1 MRTSSFALRWCKS
14 LLLSAGPFVFL
25 SLWLIPRSGA
35 QEPQSQT
42 PSKKEESAPAPSAA
56 NAPNAAIPAAADAQK
71 PTTLKQAIQKKK
83 VLTEEDLHR
92 KSARAT
98 VPESDQRD
106 FNPICVPACEQRVR
120 DQVAVDEA
128 SELEFRNKLAI
139 ATQQIDNDRKWG
151 NALVE
156 AVHAADD
163 YCDLERNR
171 GKYAYSWARPPYTT
185 DKLNFDFISKE
196 REVIN
201 KYVTAKGN
209 VDIPIR
215 AMQYPDPFRAV
226 VMQSMW
232 DAALERSCR
241 GVDHI

>member
-1 MRTSSFALRWCKS
+1 MRTSSFAFRWCKS
-14 LLLSAGPFVFL
+14 LLLPAGLLAIFCSCIPHSA
-25 SLWLIPRSGA
+25 A

-42 PSKKEESAPAPSAA
+42 PPKKEESAPAPTSTP
-56 NAPNAAIPAAADAQK
+56 NVPNAASPAAPDAQK
-71 PTTLKQAIQKKK
+71 PLTLKQAIQKKK
-83 VLTEEDLHR
+83 VLTEEDLHP

-98 VPESDQRD
+98 IPESDQRD
-106 FNPICVPACEQRVR
+106 FNPICEPACEQRVR
-120 DQVAVDEA
+120 DQVAVDEE
-128 SELEFRNKLAI
+128 SELEFRNRLAV

-171 GKYAYSWARPPYTT
+171 GKYAYPGAKPPYTT
-185 DKLNFDFISKE
+185 DKLTFDFISKE
-196 REVIN
+196 REVVN

-209 VDIPIR
+209 VDLPTR
-215 AMQYPDPFRAV
+215 AMQYTDSFRAI

>member
-1 MRTSSFALRWCKS
+1 MRTSSFAFRWCKS
-14 LLLSAGPFVFL
+14 LLLLAGLLVIFSP
-25 SLWLIPRSGA
+25 WMTARSGA
-35 QEPQSQT
+35 QEPQSQS
-42 PSKKEESAPAPSAA
+42 PPKKEESAPAKPSTA
-56 NAPNAAIPAAADAQK
+56 NAAIPGAVDAQK
-71 PTTLKQAIQKKK
+71 PMTLKQAIQKKK
-83 VLTEEDLHR
+83 VLTEEDLHP

-98 VPESDQRD
+98 IPESDQRD
-106 FNPICVPACEQRVR
+106 FNPICEPACEQRVR
-120 DQVAVDEA
+120 DQVSVDDA

-156 AVHAADD
+156 AIHAADD

-171 GKYAYSWARPPYTT
+171 GKYAHPGARPPYTT
-185 DKLNFDFISKE
+185 DKLTFDFISKE

-226 VMQSMW
+226 VMQSVW
-232 DAALERSCR
+232 DTALERSCR

>member
-1 MRTSSFALRWCKS
+1 MPTSSFAFHWRKS
-14 LLLSAGPFVFL
+14 LLLAAGPLVFL

-35 QEPQSQT
+35 QEPQSQS
-42 PSKKEESAPAPSAA
+42 PPKKEESAPAPPSTA
-56 NAPNAAIPAAADAQK
+56 NAAIPAAADAQK
-71 PTTLKQAIQKKK
+71 PMTLKQAIQKKK
-83 VLTEEDLHR
+83 VLTEEDLHP

-98 VPESDQRD
+98 IPESDQRD
-106 FNPICVPACEQRVR
+106 FNPICEPACEQRVR
-120 DQVAVDEA
+120 DQVSVDDA

-156 AVHAADD
+156 AIHAADD

-171 GKYAYSWARPPYTT
+171 GKYAYPGARPPYTT
-185 DKLNFDFISKE
+185 DKLTFDFIGKE

-226 VMQSMW
+226 VMQSVW
-232 DAALERSCR
+232 DTALERSCR

>member
-1 MRTSSFALRWCKS
+1 MRTSSFAFRWCKS
-14 LLLSAGPFVFL
+14 LLLLAGLLVIFSP
-25 SLWLIPRSGA
+25 WMTARSGA
-35 QEPQSQT
+35 QEPQSQS
-42 PSKKEESAPAPSAA
+42 PPKKEESAPAKPSTA
-56 NAPNAAIPAAADAQK
+56 NAAIPGAVDAQK
-71 PTTLKQAIQKKK
+71 PMTLKQAIQKKK
-83 VLTEEDLHR
+83 VLTEEDLHP

-98 VPESDQRD
+98 IPESDQRD
-106 FNPICVPACEQRVR
+106 FNPICEPACEQRVR
-120 DQVAVDEA
+120 DQVSVDDA

-156 AVHAADD
+156 AIHAADD

-171 GKYAYSWARPPYTT
+171 GKYAYPGARPIYTS
-185 DKLNFDFISKE
+185 DKLSFDFIGKE

-215 AMQYPDPFRAV
+215 AMQYPDPFLAF
-226 VMQSMW
+226 VMQS
-232 DAALERSCR
+232 L
-241 GVDHI
+241 